1 MGTVPVIGLKDCTCV
16 TSVLRNMGEGVTRVN
31 SEVIKNGVEKAPH
44 RSLMNALG
52 LAKWEKDRPFI
63 GIVNSQNDLVPG
75 HQHLDELAKAVK
87 AGVWA
92 NGGTPLEFP
101 AIAVCDGI
109 AMNHEGMR
117 YSLASRELI
126 ADSVEVMTLA
136 HALDALV
143 LIANCDKVVPGML
156 MAAARLNLPTVLI
169 SGGPM
174 QAGRFQGKNVSL
186 STIFEGI
193 GAVQA
198 GRMTAED
205 LEELEEA
212 ACPGCGSCSGMFTAN
227 TMNCLSEALG
237 LALPGNGTYAAVSAA
252 RIRLAKDAG
261 WQVMELLRSGIT
273 ARDILSERAFTN
285 ALALDMALGG
295 STNTV
300 LHLPAIAREAG
311 IDLDMETVD
320 RISGKTP
327 HLCKLSPA
335 GDHYVQ
341 DLDEAGGVSAVI
353 RELLSHGLIEG
364 DAMTATGK
372 TLAENV
378 QRARIRRPEVIKE
391 VKNPYSSTGGLAVLS
406 GNLAPDGA
414 VVKQAAVEPEMLVHK
429 GPARVFTSEED
440 TVAAILG
447 NKINSGDVIV
457 IAYEG
462 PKGGPGMREMLTP
475 TSVIA
480 GMGLDREVA
489 LITDGRFSGA
499 TRGASI
505 GHISPEAAE
514 GGPLALVKEGDLISI
529 DIPARKLELLVD
541 DGELEKRRAQW
552 QRPEPKVKKGYLVRY
567 AQLVTSASKGAVLS
581 TD

>member
-1 MGTVPVIGLKDCTCV
+1 MKSEIIKKGL
-16 TSVLRNMGEGVTRVN
+16 
-31 SEVIKNGVEKAPH
+31 EKAPH
-44 RSLMNALG
+44 RSLLNALG
-52 LAKWEKDRPFI
+52 LTKWEKDRPFI

-75 HQHLDELAKAVK
+75 HIHLDQIADAVK
-87 AGVWA
+87 AGVRA

-117 YSLASRELI
+117 YSLVSRELI
-126 ADSVEVMTLA
+126 ADSIEVMAMA

-143 LIANCDKVVPGML
+143 LITNCDKVVPGML
-156 MAAARLNLPTVLI
+156 MAAARLNLPSVII

-174 QAGRFQGKNVSL
+174 LAGRFQGRDVDLN
-186 STIFEGI
+186 TIFEGV

-198 GRMTAED
+198 GRATLEE

-237 LALPGNGTYAAVSAA
+237 IALPGNGTIPAVSAA
-252 RIRLAKDAG
+252 RIRLAKNAG
-261 WQVMELLRSGIT
+261 WQVMELVRRGIC
-273 ARDILSERAFTN
+273 ARDLLTEKAFIN

-311 IDLDMETVD
+311 VRLNLEIIDQ
-320 RISGKTP
+320 ISQRVP

-335 GDHYVQ
+335 GSSHIQ
-341 DLDEAGGVSAVI
+341 ELDAAGGVSAVLK
-353 RELLSHGLIEG
+353 ELLSHGLIEG
-364 DAMTATGK
+364 DTLTATGK
-372 TLAENV
+372 TLSENV
-378 QRARIRRPEVIKE
+378 ESSSIKLPEVIRTVE
-391 VKNPYSSTGGLAVLS
+391 NPYSKTGGLAILE
-406 GNLAPDGA
+406 GNLAPNGA
-414 VVKQAAVEPEMLVHK
+414 VVKQAAVDPEMYQHT
-429 GPARVFTSEED
+429 GPARVFDSEEEAVKATLD
-440 TVAAILG
+440 KRIR
-447 NKINSGDVIV
+447 SGDVIV
-457 IAYEG
+457 IRYEG

-475 TSVIA
+475 TSAVA

-514 GGPLALVKEGDLISI
+514 GGPIALVREGDLIKI
-529 DIPARKLELLVD
+529 DIPGRELNILVD
-541 DGELEKRRAQW
+541 KQELEKRRKEW
-552 QRPEPKVKKGYLVRY
+552 QPPEPKVNHGYLARY
-567 AQLVTSASKGAVLS
+567 AQLVTSASEGAVLKS
-581 TD
+581 GGRWKP

>member
-1 MGTVPVIGLKDCTCV
+1 MKSEIIKKGL
-16 TSVLRNMGEGVTRVN
+16 
-31 SEVIKNGVEKAPH
+31 EKAPH
-44 RSLMNALG
+44 RSLLNALG
-52 LAKWEKDRPFI
+52 LTKWEKDRPFI
-63 GIVNSQNDLVPG
+63 GVVNSQNDLVPG
-75 HQHLDELAKAVK
+75 HMHLNQIADAVK
-87 AGVWA
+87 AGVRA

-117 YSLASRELI
+117 YSLVSRELI
-126 ADSVEVMTLA
+126 ADSIEVMAMA

-143 LIANCDKVVPGML
+143 LITNCDKIVPGML
-156 MAAARLNLPTVLI
+156 MAAARLNLPSVII

-174 QAGRFQGKNVSL
+174 LAGRFQGRDVSL
-186 STIFEGI
+186 STIFEGV

-198 GRMTAED
+198 GKATLEE

-237 LALPGNGTYAAVSAA
+237 MALPGNGTIPAVSAA

-261 WQVMELLRSGIT
+261 WQIMELVHRDIC
-273 ARDILSERAFTN
+273 ARDILTDKAFIN

-311 IDLDMETVD
+311 ITLDLDMID
-320 RISGKTP
+320 QISSRVP

-335 GDHYVQ
+335 GNTHIQ
-341 DLDEAGGVSAVI
+341 ELDVAGGVPAVLK
-353 RELLSHGLIEG
+353 ELLSHGLVAG
-364 DAMTATGK
+364 DTLTATGK
-372 TLAENV
+372 TLSENV
-378 QRARIRRPEVIKE
+378 ESSSIKLPEVIRTAAD
-391 VKNPYSSTGGLAVLS
+391 PYSQTGGLAILK
-406 GNLAPDGA
+406 GNLAPNGA
-414 VVKQAAVEPEMLVHK
+414 VVKQAAVDPDMYEHT
-429 GPARVFTSEED
+429 GPARIFDSEED
-440 TVAAILG
+440 AVKAILD
-447 NKINSGDVIV
+447 KRIKSGDVIV
-457 IAYEG
+457 IRYEG

-475 TSVIA
+475 TSAVA
-480 GMGLDREVA
+480 GMGLEREVA

-514 GGPLALVKEGDLISI
+514 GGPLALVRDGDMIEI
-529 DIPARKLELLVD
+529 DIPGRKLNILVD
-541 DGELEKRRAQW
+541 DQELEQRKNNW
-552 QRPEPKVKKGYLVRY
+552 QHPEPKVKYGYLARY
-567 AQLVTSASKGAVLS
+567 AELVASASEGAVLKS
-581 TD
+581 GGRWEP

>member
-1 MGTVPVIGLKDCTCV
+1 MK
-16 TSVLRNMGEGVTRVN
+16 
-31 SEVIKNGVEKAPH
+31 SELIKKGVEKAPH

-63 GIVNSQNDLVPG
+63 GIINSQNDLVPG
-75 HQHLDELAKAVK
+75 HLHLDEIAKAVK

-92 NGGTPLEFP
+92 NGGTPFEFP

-109 AMNHEGMR
+109 AMNHEGMH

-126 ADSVEVMTLA
+126 ADSIEVMALA

-156 MAAARLNLPTVLI
+156 MAAARLNLPAVLL

-174 QAGRFQGKNVSL
+174 QAGRFQGRNVSL
-186 STIFEGI
+186 STIFEGV

-198 GRMTAED
+198 GKMTSEEM
-205 LEELEEA
+205 EELENA

-227 TMNCLSEALG
+227 TMNCISEALG
-237 LALPGNGTYAAVSAA
+237 LALPGNGTYLAVSAT
-252 RIRLAKDAG
+252 RIRLAKSAG
-261 WQVMELLRSGIT
+261 WQVMELLRSDIK
-273 ARDILSERAFTN
+273 ARDILSEKAFTN

-300 LHLPAIAREAG
+300 LHLPAIAGEAG
-311 IDLDMETVD
+311 VDLDMETVD

-335 GDHYVQ
+335 GDQYIQ
-341 DLDEAGGVSAVI
+341 DLDEAGGVSAVLQ
-353 RELLSHGLIEG
+353 ELLLHGLIEG

-378 QRARIRRPEVIKE
+378 QGARIRRPEVIKE
-391 VKNPYSSTGGLAVLS
+391 IKNPYSPTGGLAVLK

-414 VVKQAAVEPEMLVHK
+414 VVKQAAVDPEMLVHK

-514 GGPLALVKEGDLISI
+514 GGPLALVKEGDMISI

-541 DGELEKRRAQW
+541 DGELEKRRVQW
-552 QRPEPKVKKGYLVRY
+552 QPPEPKVKNGYLVRY
-567 AQLVTSASKGAVLS
+567 AQLVSSASKGAVLRHE
-581 TD
+581 